1 MSELR
6 VDRIK
11 HINAGA
17 STPFLQLDSSGNVN
31 HTGTMTV
38 GTLKTDNLQDSNGAP
53 LLAGGVLQVV
63 QRVSQSYGEFGNT
76 AYNNDINNLT
86 AISDWYVDITTT
98 KANSRILIQWK
109 TKMYGPNSQHQYV
122 DLRRSINNGGFTSLI
137 GANRTDGTIDTF
149 AGIHWQN
156 GNGAF
161 EGDYFS
167 QFVDSPNQAAGTT
180 LRYRQYLGGWAGGT
194 IDFGGW
200 DANNNQNARGMI
212 VMVAWEIGA

>member
-17 STPFLQLDSSGNVN
+17 STPFMQLDSSGNVN

-38 GTLKTDNLQDSNGAP
+38 GTLRTDNLQDSTGAP

-76 AYNNDINNLT
+76 AYNNDNNNLT

-98 KANSRILIQWK
+98 KANSRILVQWK
-109 TKMYGPNSQHQYV
+109 TKMFGPNQQHQYV
-122 DLRRSINNGGFTSLI
+122 DLRRSINNGSFTSLI
-137 GANRTDGTIDTF
+137 TANRTDGTIDTF

-167 QFVDSPNQAAGTT
+167 QFVDTPNQAAGTI
-180 LRYRQYLGGWAGGT
+180 LRYRQYLGGWAAGT